1 MSCHGSVRI
10 ELPGT
15 GSNENKMDPKFKKS
29 QEGNLRERI
38 YLKTKRKDSL
48 QPVIS
53 KRVLREEMRSSHSLS
68 KLPLD
73 KSDSWSPFTQE
84 RDPFTAL

>member
-15 GSNENKMDPKFKKS
+15 GSNENKMDPKFFKKS

-38 YLKTKRKDSL
+38 YLKTKCKDSL

-53 KRVLREEMRSSHSLS
+53 K
-68 KLPLD
+68 
-73 KSDSWSPFTQE
+73 
-84 RDPFTAL
+84 